1 MDYAITAEIPTAD
14 ELIEL
19 YGSVEWT
26 AYTDDHA
33 ALVAAVD
40 GSFCVLT
47 ARNAVGKLVGL
58 ARTVSD
64 GYTIAYIQDILVSA
78 EHQRLGIGGALL
90 DELLHRTERIRQVV
104 LLTDA
109 EHAQRAFHESRG
121 FTEAHDFA
129 PHQLR
134 SFVRFR

>member
-1 MDYAITAEIPTAD
+1 MDYVIAPEIPAAE

-26 AYTDDHA
+26 AYTDEPA
-33 ALVAAVD
+33 TLVDAIT

-47 ARNAVGKLVGL
+47 ARNPAGKLVGL
-58 ARTVSD
+58 ARTISD
-64 GYTIAYIQDILVSA
+64 GHTVAYIQDILVSA
-78 EHQRLGIGGALL
+78 EHQRQGIGGALL
-90 DELLHRTERIRQVV
+90 DELLRQTGRIRQVV

-109 EHAQRAFHESRG
+109 GHAQRAFYESRG
-121 FTEAHDFA
+121 FMEAHDFA

-134 SFVRFR
+134 SFVHFR